1 MIYDHNHQ
9 TDVDIPGLRTAKAYF
24 NILHA
29 HLDIY
34 VAAVLPHP
42 VLPQPVPELALEI
55 DVLLHPNRFLKV
67 SDSRLAQPSK
77 KST

>member
-1 MIYDHNHQ
+1 MIKDHNHQ
-9 TDVDIPGLRTAKAYF
+9 TDVETPGFRTAKAYF
-24 NILHA
+24 SILNT

-34 VAAVLPHP
+34 VAAVLP
-42 VLPQPVPELALEI
+42 QPVPELALVI

-67 SDSRLAQPSK
+67 SDSSLAQPSK

>member
-1 MIYDHNHQ
+1 MIADHNHQ

-34 VAAVLPHP
+34 VAAVLP
-42 VLPQPVPELALEI
+42 QPVPELALAT

-67 SDSRLAQPSK
+67 SDSSLAQPSK